1 MYWMKRVVKQSEDMS
16 QQKLLRLHS
25 NMTRKNHQN
34 KQLKKKEVVKKRRG
48 QRLNVNKRNK
58 FVKKENEQETKE
70 QPLKIHKRKTL
81 SMMRQNQQNKQLKEK
96 EVVIKRRGQRLNV
109 NEWNKNDENIQ
120 KQQTEE
126 QPLKVHKR
134 PMHDSSDDEETKQR
148 KSENAKKASTKIKNP
163 STIKKDE
170 RASNVLYIK
179 EYEKKE
185 KFGYQKLKR
194 LFFMDEQVNYN
205 TLCRIFNNEL
215 QEIVIFN
222 NEKHN
227 FMKSIHLNY
236 SFLDQILFAIQT
248 INKNMSWSYVFD
260 KILIVNPY
268 ESVNKFIDDN
278 QALFAK
284 NGWILEK
291 TKYEDKKRDSES
303 DNVLSISPL
312 YI

>member
-1 MYWMKRVVKQSEDMS
+1 M
-16 QQKLLRLHS
+16 
-25 NMTRKNHQN
+25 
-34 KQLKKKEVVKKRRG
+34 G
-48 QRLNVNKRNK
+48 
-58 FVKKENEQETKE
+58 
-70 QPLKIHKRKTL
+70 
-81 SMMRQNQQNKQLKEK
+81 
-96 EVVIKRRGQRLNV
+96 
-109 NEWNKNDENIQ
+109 
-120 KQQTEE
+120 
-126 QPLKVHKR
+126 
-134 PMHDSSDDEETKQR
+134 
-148 KSENAKKASTKIKNP
+148 
-163 STIKKDE
+163 
-170 RASNVLYIK
+170 YIK

-303 DNVLSISPL
+303 DNVLSISP
-312 YI
+312 